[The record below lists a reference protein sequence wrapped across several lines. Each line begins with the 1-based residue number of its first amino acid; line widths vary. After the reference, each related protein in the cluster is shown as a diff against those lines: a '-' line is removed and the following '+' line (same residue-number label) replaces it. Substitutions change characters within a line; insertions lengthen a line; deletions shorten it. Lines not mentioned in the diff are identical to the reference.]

1 MQNLSEAETLVM
13 IVHFVI
19 PLLRDYRGQLL
30 SGETFCQ
37 QIRRHNSDFLQG
49 SGSGATIFGNKTLSV
64 LILRENISAL
74 SQAVPSWRALSSR

>member
-19 PLLRDYRGQLL
+19 PLLRDYPRQLL

-37 QIRRHNSDFLQG
+37 QIRRDNSDFLQG
-49 SGSGATIFGNKTLSV
+49 SGSDATIFRNKILSG
-64 LILRENISAL
+64 LILSEK
-74 SQAVPSWRALSSR
+74 